1 MPPNVLGILAIYGSH
16 DNERQY
22 VGLLLLPGSRS
33 MEVHLFAGWLLG
45 GSLGF
50 TRRMWESSLVHY
62 TRHLICFII
71 IIDFLNHFLPLLS
84 FAFSFLYEYSSQ
96 LRQSARN
103 RVSIGKWVWGK
114 RRS

>member
-71 IIDFLNHFLPLLS
+71 IDFLKS
-84 FAFSFLYEYSSQ
+84 FFTTFVFRFFIL
-96 LRQSARN
+96 
-103 RVSIGKWVWGK
+103 I
-114 RRS
+114 

>member
-71 IIDFLNHFLPLLS
+71 IIIDFLIIFYHFCLS
-84 FAFSFLYEYSSQ
+84 IFHSYMNTVLSLVSPQGTEFL
-96 LRQSARN
+96 
-103 RVSIGKWVWGK
+103 
-114 RRS
+114 